1 MNSNNRKI
9 NRLINMAWESDD
21 ENRAREL
28 ARQVLAISPEYPEA
42 LLILAD
48 NTENDN
54 DRSGILKRALKSLSE
69 GNPPDDDE
77 RNMLKFSVYH
87 RLAFTYFVTKK
98 YDDALSC
105 CEAAM
110 KIAEENDDPDT
121 IGDTDDIKALH
132 YRILIELK
140 EWQKVLALTMRDE
153 SHDLAWAYSRL
164 IAAWMT
170 APGKN
175 QAVCA
180 NMFWDALMLSPD
192 VPFYMLG
199 YYEAPN
205 DDDDEDENEDFG
217 FALMF
222 YDAISASEKLDKW
235 FTRGTILF
243 GLLSNRFEEKERE
256 YVTFVLDTLGGY
268 AEYDRM
274 SSILLEA
281 DDQSIIETLAAN
293 KCLAE

>member
-1 MNSNNRKI
+1 MNSNNKKI
-9 NRLINMAWESDD
+9 NRLLSMAWESDNED
-21 ENRAREL
+21 RAKEL
-28 ARQVLAISPEYPEA
+28 ARQVLAVSPEYPEA

-48 NTENDN
+48 HTENDN
-54 DRSGILKRALKSLSE
+54 DRLGILKRALKSLNE
-69 GNPPDDDE
+69 GNPNDNDE
-77 RNMLKFSVYH
+77 REMLKFSVYH

-98 YDDALSC
+98 YDDTLSS

-110 KIAEENDDPDT
+110 KIAEEIDDPDVT
-121 IGDTDDIKALH
+121 GDTDDIKALY
-132 YRILIELK
+132 YRTLIERK

-153 SHDLAWAYSRL
+153 SHDLGWAYSRL

-170 APGKN
+170 APGKS

-180 NMFWDALMLSPD
+180 NMFWDALMMSPD

-199 YYEAPN
+199 YYEAPK
-205 DDDDEDENEDFG
+205 DDDEEEQEDFG

-222 YDAISASEKLDKW
+222 YDAISASEKLDRW

-243 GLLSNRFEEKERE
+243 GLLSNRFSEKERE

-268 AEYDRM
+268 EEYDRM

-281 DDQSIIETLAAN
+281 DDQSIIEALAAN